1 MTMMRMMRMPN
12 LSDEV
17 IHDHNCEC
25 DECIAKQYQDKFD
38 KLDCGGCGWCA
49 DCDELAHQ
57 YLSD

>member
-1 MTMMRMMRMPN
+1 MTTMPN
-12 LSDEV
+12 LSDEI

-38 KLDCGGCGWCA
+38 KLNCGGCGWCA
-49 DCDELAHQ
+49 DCDQLAHQ